1 MYFVLYDLNDNVI
14 AYYDNLNEFA
24 DSFNYLVRELRRK
37 FNNSKEDFVYCD
49 IDNTRFKLFRFEE
62 CV

>member
-24 DSFNYLVRELRRK
+24 VAFNYLVRELRRK
-37 FNNSKEDFVYCD
+37 FNNSKEEFVFCD
-49 IDNTRFKLFRFEE
+49 IDNCRYKLFKFEDYI
-62 CV
+62 